1 MKKYLPLLLV
11 ICGCAAHPIHP
22 GTANAFDSSTYDTL
36 TITDSVIQSTK
47 ADLSAGKFPASIAQN
62 VKTALNILITSY
74 DVLDMAYCG
83 TPVAGVGSGSLQC
96 AATPVQRKTE
106 DVHERTSRL
115 PQNPN
120 PMGMGILSTAV
131 PLRVAVQRAWGDDAA
146 LRECPVHGIDDS
158 GAEQSGRRARMR
170 GRVLMWRNL
179 SGDGT
184 SGSFFLDEYVQRG
197 RVCDSSVGWTRG
209 GNRCGRN
216 V

>member
-96 AATPVQRKTE
+96 AAGSYHAAAMAGTATPTQNSVITA
-106 DVHERTSRL
+106 DVNAVNSASATL
-115 PQNPN
+115 T
-120 PMGMGILSTAV
+120 TAK
-131 PLRVAVQRAWGDDAA
+131 AT
-146 LRECPVHGIDDS
+146 
-158 GAEQSGRRARMR
+158 
-170 GRVLMWRNL
+170 N
-179 SGDGT
+179 
-184 SGSFFLDEYVQRG
+184 
-197 RVCDSSVGWTRG
+197 
-209 GNRCGRN
+209 
-216 V
+216 